1 MFFMFLK
8 WTELNPP
15 AHFTPRLSDADFSI
29 CITGLLEDDGHSLG
43 KTSRILAG
51 ESKPEDECWK
61 IFFTV
66 ITLTSKDIIQV

>member
-1 MFFMFLK
+1 MFFHVLK

-15 AHFTPRLSDADFSI
+15 AHFTPCLSDVVFSI
-29 CITGLLEDDGHSLG
+29 CITELLEDDGHLLG
-43 KTSRILAG
+43 KTSSILAG

-61 IFFTV
+61 IFFTA